1 MNASITE
8 AAARVRQLPPLVRP
22 AIKVLS
28 WQPMARLMTGGT
40 AFVTIGSRAGVP
52 LRLSVAAAGV
62 AATSAFLLD
71 DHATVT
77 LASSPTSL
85 PVRRLQRVIVAA
97 LIVGSWW
104 AGTVAL
110 ATNRTGGFPVAG
122 RTLELSMLVAIA
134 LAASAAATTVGD
146 RTTGGIAG
154 AAATIAAYTTTF
166 LPPQPWLPLPTH
178 PDAPGATLRLVAAL
192 GCATAILV
200 HTSRDPATRRRRAHT
215 DHAHSTQAG

>member
-1 MNASITE
+1 MNVSTIG
-8 AAARVRQLPPLVRP
+8 AATRARQLPPLVRP

-28 WQPMARLMTGGT
+28 WQPMARLMVGGT
-40 AFVTIGSRAGVP
+40 AFVTIGSRVGVP
-52 LRLSVAAAGV
+52 LRLSAAGAGV

-85 PVRRLQRVIVAA
+85 PVRRLHRVIVAA
-97 LIVGSWW
+97 LAVGLWW

-122 RTLELSMLVAIA
+122 RTLELSMLVAVA
-134 LAASAAATTVGD
+134 LAASAVAVTIGD

-154 AAATIAAYTTTF
+154 AAFSIAAYATTF
-166 LPPQPWLPLPTH
+166 FPPQPWLPLPAH
-178 PDAPGATLRLVAAL
+178 PDAPGATPRLVVAL
-192 GCATAILV
+192 GCAAAVLAY
-200 HTSRDPATRRRRAHT
+200 TSRDPATRTRRSPRRRRQT
-215 DHAHSTQAG
+215 